1 MVVGASCETEV
12 VGAGGKAATKV
23 VDVVLA
29 GTVVVDVVVVV
40 DVGGCAGPD
49 VVVVVGGTVVV
60 DVVVVVN
67 VGGGG
72 AATVVVVVGGTVVV
86 DVVVGGKVVVDVVE
100 VVVGGSVVVD
110 VVVVDVVVG
119 GSVVVEVVD
128 VVEVVVGGSVVVE
141 VVVLVVVLVVVVVT
155 VPQANQWL
163 IAGSCPLLV
172 SGATRFVHGG
182 DAGSPRCPGSYRF
195 VSSPPLTKIEVTVKP
210 ASTAVMVRN
219 WPLLEIE
226 NVIADSGITCP
237 PVWQSP
243 GATFPV
249 MKVARGSLGLPKA
262 WAEVTAAPSPTN
274 MLASANTAS
283 TTALTKA
290 PRTCPLVVMQRVF
303 PVKPQ
308 VKLSAN
314 PEPNSFAA
322 NAHVIS

>member
-1 MVVGASCETEV
+1 VVVGASCETEV

-40 DVGGCAGPD
+40 DVGGCAGLD

-86 DVVVGGKVVVDVVE
+86 DVVVGGNVVVDVVE

-110 VVVVDVVVG
+110 VVDVVVG

-290 PRTCPLVVMQRVF
+290 PRTCPLVVMATCLPCQ
-303 PVKPQ
+303 
-308 VKLSAN
+308 A
-314 PEPNSFAA
+314 
-322 NAHVIS
+322 